1 MEAPYARNGEGI
13 AGTGVAGG
21 GASEEGGETGR
32 RETGRRKLE
41 FQCTNHCARETI
53 RLYALL

>member
-1 MEAPYARNGEGI
+1 MQGTGREGI

-21 GASEEGGETGR
+21 GGKASEEGGETGR

-53 RLYALL
+53 RLYAIL

>member
-1 MEAPYARNGEGI
+1 MQGTGREGI
-13 AGTGVAGG
+13 AGTRVAGR

>member
-1 MEAPYARNGEGI
+1 MQGTGREGI

-21 GASEEGGETGR
+21 GGKASEEGGETGR

>member
-1 MEAPYARNGEGI
+1 MQGTGREGI
-13 AGTGVAGG
+13 AGTRVAG
-21 GASEEGGETGR
+21 GASEEGG
-32 RETGRRKLE
+32 ETGRRKLE